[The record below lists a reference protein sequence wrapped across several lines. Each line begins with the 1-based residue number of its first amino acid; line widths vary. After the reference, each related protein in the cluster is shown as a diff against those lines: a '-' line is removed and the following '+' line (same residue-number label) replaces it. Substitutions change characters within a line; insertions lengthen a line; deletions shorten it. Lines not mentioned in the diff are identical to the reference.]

1 MQASVGTFKSHEHYE
16 KSKAKRTYFQ
26 QVTEAYS
33 EFREYSPVVACNYDP
48 ASPSKKLTHSLIHF
62 LADVDIATKAAL
74 ETPELIRQWE
84 SLISGEQVAPE
95 VAAFIIVRCA
105 RVYQARKLAPYLY
118 FRTLKQPVARGA
130 AA

>member
-48 ASPSKKLTHSLIHF
+48 ASPSKNSPTVSFISSQMW
-62 LADVDIATKAAL
+62 TS
-74 ETPELIRQWE
+74 PQRQHWKPR
-84 SLISGEQVAPE
+84 S
-95 VAAFIIVRCA
+95 
-105 RVYQARKLAPYLY
+105 
-118 FRTLKQPVARGA
+118 
-130 AA
+130 